1 MTAATASTRWQGR
14 WRAIATGLTVAGL
27 AYIAM
32 VWLGIAPDVLPV
44 PDYGPMFDARGYWS
58 AWDGGLYDIPW
69 GEYEA
74 YVYSPVFA
82 QVLWPFT
89 LLPWPVFAG
98 LWTAAAIGCLF
109 WMGVPWMIAFPGVA
123 DDILRGNIH
132 VFLAA
137 MVVLGL
143 RHSPA
148 WLVRSLHQGHTRYRL
163 AVVRRTSR
171 VAAAGHWPRRA
182 RGDLRG
188 LVRLL
193 VRSLDRVVR
202 ASRRERRRDSPDP
215 GHPAAAVGAPANCD
229 CHRRR
234 RRVDAAGMVSA
245 GRRDAWAA
253 ERVDQLDRPARSRA
267 GPVAVASRLDRRLT
281 DGQVRRTNAELR
293 LR

>member
-1 MTAATASTRWQGR
+1 MRGRRIDCGRRIHSVARPVASYRDRAHGR
-14 WRAIATGLTVAGL
+14 RPGVHRDGVA
-27 AYIAM
+27 
-32 VWLGIAPDVLPV
+32 GIAPYAPPV

-58 AWDGGLYDIPW
+58 AWDGGRYHIPW

-109 WMGVPWMIAFPGVA
+109 WMRVPWMIAFPGVA

-148 WLVRSLHQGHTRYRL
+148 WSFGIFTKVTPGIGLLWF
-163 AVVRRTSR
+163 AVRREWRPLAIGLGVPMAIFAVSFAFSS
-171 VAAAGHWPRRA
+171 VA
-182 RGDLRG
+182 
-188 LVRLL
+188 
-193 VRSLDRVVR
+193 LDRVVR
-202 ASRRERRRDSPDP
+202 ASRCERRRDGPDP
-215 GHPAAAVGAPANCD
+215 GHPAAAVGAPANRD

-234 RRVDAAGMVSA
+234 RRVDAAAMVSA
-245 GRRDAWAA
+245 DRRDA
-253 ERVDQLDRPARSRA
+253 
-267 GPVAVASRLDRRLT
+267 
-281 DGQVRRTNAELR
+281 
-293 LR
+293 